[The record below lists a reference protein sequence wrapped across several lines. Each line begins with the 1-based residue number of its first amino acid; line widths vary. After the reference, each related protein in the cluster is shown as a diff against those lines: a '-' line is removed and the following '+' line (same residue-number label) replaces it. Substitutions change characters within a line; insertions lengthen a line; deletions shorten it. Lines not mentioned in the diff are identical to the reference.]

1 MILVHITGKH
11 FYQITLPFLAT
22 TWCVCCPFPGVPEA
36 TPARL
41 LAAGVGVEE
50 AGTTLLLSTALAQLF
65 RIHYVIT
72 FNIMWCNI
80 LI

>member
-11 FYQITLPFLAT
+11 FYQITLHFLAT

-41 LAAGVGVEE
+41 LAGGVGVEE
-50 AGTTLLLSTALAQLF
+50 AGTTLLLNSAAW
-65 RIHYVIT
+65 HNCSEY
-72 FNIMWCNI
+72 IM
-80 LI
+80 L

>member
-11 FYQITLPFLAT
+11 FYPITLPFLAT

-41 LAAGVGVEE
+41 LAGGVGVEE
-50 AGTTLLLSTALAQLF
+50 AGTTLLLNTALQPGTTVQNTLG
-65 RIHYVIT
+65 Y
-72 FNIMWCNI
+72 NI
-80 LI
+80 

>member
-11 FYQITLPFLAT
+11 FYPITLPFLAT

-50 AGTTLLLSTALAQLF
+50 AGTTLLLNTALQPGTTVQNTLC
-65 RIHYVIT
+65 Y
-72 FNIMWCNI
+72 NI
-80 LI
+80 